1 MRVLQLLF
9 AVLVILLLQGAPAAR
24 GLSGSQQCMSNRGRC
39 RRLCF
44 HMERWEGN
52 CSSNGRLRCCR

>member
-9 AVLVILLLQGAPAAR
+9 AVVVILLLQGTPAR
-24 GLSGSQQCMSNRGRC
+24 GLSDTQQCRSSRGHC

-44 HMERWEGN
+44 HMERWEGS
-52 CSSNGRLRCCR
+52 CSNGRLRCCR

>member
-9 AVLVILLLQGAPAAR
+9 AVVVILLLQGALAG
-24 GLSGSQQCMSNRGRC
+24 GLSDSQQCRSNRGHC

-44 HMERWEGN
+44 HMERWEGS
-52 CSSNGRLRCCR
+52 CSSGRLRCCR